1 MSEHPQSAAWIDG
14 IDRDFLFGNT
24 RPPLLVCGLTPS
36 PLQLGT
42 TQVNWGLAL
51 VYINYY
57 IVYLGFVTTLG
68 LFGERLVT
76 LAPGV
81 GQGGVHIPS
90 LLVLQVSNDLAFQ
103 YIYSTDVGKVDY
115 AYLGLFLAGI
125 DPSLREGVKITKI
138 AVAP

>member
-1 MSEHPQSAAWIDG
+1 MTI
-14 IDRDFLFGNT
+14 
-24 RPPLLVCGLTPS
+24 PS
-36 PLQLGT
+36 PPHGLMGLMATWERAASTFAHGLAPFPSQLGT
-42 TQVNWGLAL
+42 TQVSWGLAL
-51 VYINYY
+51 VCINHSV
-57 IVYLGFVTTLG
+57 VYLGFVTTLG